1 MVCLSRPP
9 SSVKAPQRRTT
20 RRDSNGQQQTT
31 NVEVSSGFP
40 AIDVGS
46 EIPGLRFHTAK
57 GTYSEASL
65 WCPVHISGGLVPSV
79 FPRLPEQRDRIAIG
93 GDPYQACGGPV
104 ASRKAGTMRRL
115 LTVLVALAAVVALA
129 GPAHAAGPVH
139 LGPFHDQGEFTV
151 DCGDF
156 EASVSGTV
164 TTWFTI
170 WTDDAGEVTKFFM
183 RVLAPADTW
192 TNTTTGASIVVRGEF
207 VQTAERV
214 PGTTDEWTVTV
225 RGHRYMVNEP
235 GEGLILAD
243 VGRIVYGNLDEDD
256 ILSAAGRHDLAL
268 PQEVEPRICAAIA

>member
-1 MVCLSRPP
+1 
-9 SSVKAPQRRTT
+9 
-20 RRDSNGQQQTT
+20 
-31 NVEVSSGFP
+31 
-40 AIDVGS
+40 
-46 EIPGLRFHTAK
+46 
-57 GTYSEASL
+57 
-65 WCPVHISGGLVPSV
+65 
-79 FPRLPEQRDRIAIG
+79 
-93 GDPYQACGGPV
+93 
-104 ASRKAGTMRRL
+104 MRRL

-156 EASVSGTV
+156 EASVAGTV